1 MGYEHKVT
9 IAKKGGATDFDWLG
23 EKNLMTYD
31 AEFQKYLLQDTE
43 HYYKNMA
50 SKWFKTVSCY
60 EYVLNVHKNLTK
72 EESNADFWLQDQT
85 KPMVVK
91 IVLDEA
97 IVAYAPQI
105 VEMNQGCSVMFN
117 ERKPEELKL
126 IYEVFLRVDK
136 TLTYIIKK
144 MEPFIIAE
152 GEKIVLN

>member
-1 MGYEHKVT
+1 
-9 IAKKGGATDFDWLG
+9 
-23 EKNLMTYD
+23 
-31 AEFQKYLLQDTE
+31 
-43 HYYKNMA
+43 MA

-152 GEKIVLN
+152 GEKIVLNQELQKKPLELVQQLLALKNEMDELIAGSF